1 MIAGLR
7 LAVTLLTIVPLPRR
21 GGTDGPIDRQRAGW
35 AMTCAPLVG
44 LALGVV
50 ASTLL
55 FAVRAG
61 LGFAD
66 ASLVP
71 ALVTL
76 LGLAVVTGG
85 LHLDGLADL
94 ADGFGARQ
102 DRESTLMIMRTPTV
116 GAFAVVAVVMAI
128 ALQASALTLAVGRHH
143 GTVALVVA
151 LVAGRTAV
159 TVACALPGAP
169 ARPEGLGAMVAGS
182 VPPRRALVVVGS
194 AALLAVVLGLLD
206 PHGGGIGIALHA
218 VAALGGGLLAA
229 AGLRLL
235 AVRKLGGINGDV
247 LGAMVET
254 ATTVTLLLIA
264 ADPFR

>member
-1 MIAGLR
+1 
-7 LAVTLLTIVPLPRR
+7 
-21 GGTDGPIDRQRAGW
+21 
-35 AMTCAPLVG
+35 MTCAPLVG
-44 LALGVV
+44 LALGVL
-50 ASTLL
+50 ASLL
-55 FAVRAG
+55 LIAVRAG

-76 LGLAVVTGG
+76 LGLAIVTGG

-94 ADGFGARQ
+94 ADGFGARR
-102 DRESTLMIMRTPTV
+102 DREATLTIMRTPTV

-128 ALQASALTLAVGRHH
+128 GLQASALTLAVERHH
-143 GTVALVVA
+143 GTLALMVA
-151 LVAGRTAV
+151 LVAGRVAV
-159 TVACALPGAP
+159 TVACALPGPP
-169 ARPEGLGAMVAGS
+169 ARSEGLGALVAGS
-182 VPPRRALVVVGS
+182 VPPRRAVTVVAG
-194 AALLAVVLGLLD
+194 AALLAIVLGLID
-206 PHGGGIGIALHA
+206 PHAGGIGIALHA
-218 VAALGGGLLAA
+218 VLALAGGLLAA